1 MSTSSSSSL
10 PAGVRAPLTA
20 DNEDD
25 HSGLIVVL
33 TSFYFVLTLASVSAR
48 VFSLYRKR
56 VVQVDDYVFAGLVV
70 IAFSQASVVLA
81 QVHHGWGTRAGPRSS
96 AGLNSMAKA
105 GYAADILSIV
115 ALGLSKIS
123 TSLFYGSLFSQLKRW
138 VIQTIFASALIW
150 TTLSIFL
157 VSIRCSSDPWYD
169 ITSSR
174 CDGLLA
180 RWQTVTA
187 LDIVTE
193 VFLIVYTAWAIH
205 NVRIPFR
212 KKVMVFLAL
221 GCRIVLIPLSSLRIH
236 YLHTQLDSRTPTLLG
251 AYATTTTEIYLS
263 LSIVC
268 QVTSS
273 LKFII
278 AVYEDKDGISYTDGS
293 ARSGKNSKNSGGTG
307 SSGSRSSGGKSRS
320 RSLSFGTA
328 HALPTFGFGGAFG
341 NGHGKSE
348 SEDRS
353 RLVGVGDGGEAGTG
367 TAIGSS
373 SGNGTGGAKTGT
385 GVDAS
390 GSNPGGLKILRSV
403 QWSVEDEAIELD
415 DRGRTGEREVY

>member
-1 MSTSSSSSL
+1 MSTPNSSTL

-33 TSFYFVLTLASVSAR
+33 TSFYLVLILAAVSAR

-56 VVQVDDYVFAGLVV
+56 AAQPDDYVFAGLVIV
-70 IAFSQASVVLA
+70 AFSQASVVLG
-81 QVHHGWGTRAGPRSS
+81 QVHHGWGTRLGPRSA
-96 AGLNSMAKA
+96 AGRNSMLKA
-105 GYAADILSIV
+105 VYAADILSIV

-138 VIQTIFASALIW
+138 VIQTILAATMIW

-157 VSIRCSSDPWYD
+157 VSIRCSSEPWYD
-169 ITSSR
+169 ITSAR
-174 CDGLLA
+174 CDSLFA

-187 LDIVTE
+187 LDVITE
-193 VFLIVYTAWAIH
+193 VFLVVYTAWAIH

-221 GCRIVLIPLSSLRIH
+221 GCRIVLIPLSALRLYYINAQ
-236 YLHTQLDSRTPTLLG
+236 LHSTTPTLVG
-251 AYATTTTEIYLS
+251 AYYTTTTEIYLS

-293 ARSGKNSKNSGGTG
+293 ARSGKNSKTGNSSG
-307 SSGSRSSGGKSRS
+307 SSGNKSRS
-320 RSLSFGTA
+320 YSIGYGA
-328 HALPTFGFGGAFG
+328 GHALPGGDGAEA
-341 NGHGKSE
+341 GHG
-348 SEDRS
+348 
-353 RLVGVGDGGEAGTG
+353 GGNVDAGAG
-367 TAIGSS
+367 
-373 SGNGTGGAKTGT
+373 
-385 GVDAS
+385 AS
-390 GSNPGGLKILRSV
+390 GSNSGGLKILRSV

-415 DRGRTGEREVY
+415 DRGKTGEREVY

>member
-1 MSTSSSSSL
+1 M
-10 PAGVRAPLTA
+10 RA
-20 DNEDD
+20 
-25 HSGLIVVL
+25 
-33 TSFYFVLTLASVSAR
+33 
-48 VFSLYRKR
+48 
-56 VVQVDDYVFAGLVV
+56 Q
-70 IAFSQASVVLA
+70 
-81 QVHHGWGTRAGPRSS
+81 
-96 AGLNSMAKA
+96 A

-138 VIQTIFASALIW
+138 VIQTILASAIIW
-150 TTLSIFL
+150 TTLSILL

-169 ITSSR
+169 TTAAR

-236 YLHTQLDSRTPTLLG
+236 YLHTQLQSSTPTLVG

-293 ARSGKNSKNSGGTG
+293 ARSGKNSKNSGNTG
-307 SSGSRSSGGKSRS
+307 SSSGSSRSKS
-320 RSLSFGTA
+320 RSLSFGA
-328 HALPTFGFGGAFG
+328 GHALPSFGFGHGFG
-341 NGHGKSE
+341 GEKGGG
-348 SEDRS
+348 SEDQS
-353 RLVGVGDGGEAGTG
+353 RLVGDGGEAGTAIG
-367 TAIGSS
+367 TATGT
-373 SGNGTGGAKTGT
+373 GTGGPSTDTGA
-385 GVDAS
+385 GAS
-390 GSNPGGLKILRSV
+390 KSNTGGLKILRSV

-415 DRGRTGEREVY
+415 DRGRAGEREVY